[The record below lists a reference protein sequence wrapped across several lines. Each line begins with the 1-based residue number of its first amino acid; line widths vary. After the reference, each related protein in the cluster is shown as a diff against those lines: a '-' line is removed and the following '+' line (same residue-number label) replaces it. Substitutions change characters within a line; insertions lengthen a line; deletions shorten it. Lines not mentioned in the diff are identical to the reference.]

1 MGSRNMRSAP
11 RINSEKTLSTLYHC
25 VDSDRWPVLACGS
38 ISAFLFEHFR
48 KTDYREGRIGIA
60 VFMGLFGVFLTAGS
74 IRMWIQNKRTKED

>member
-1 MGSRNMRSAP
+1 VKKP
-11 RINSEKTLSTLYHC
+11 YQPSTIAWILIVGLC
-25 VDSDRWPVLACGS
+25 LLCGS